1 MAYYKYGADDGF
13 NKTYLYVTT
22 DSPNYSKSQYK
33 VTFYYGIIATSR
45 HTHVPSHDTVTVSA
59 TGYSSQT
66 FVPSHASG
74 TLDPGEW
81 FNYGSKTVYF
91 PKKENK
97 YTATVSVK
105 IVSRW
110 NVTTTS
116 TATATFTV
124 PALEQYSIKF
134 DAHKP
139 SGASGSVTNMPI
151 SSLAKYYGKPLTL
164 WANRPKLTN
173 YTFTGWYSAGKMYQP
188 SGTLTAEGNRTLY
201 AQWSYDNPPTI
212 KTLPQNVTL
221 ANANNGGKA
230 VKNFSGA
237 TVQIKGAK
245 PYTGRTITSIKLTIG
260 SQSATI
266 SGSALSPSGDGTI
279 SIPKLTVAGTFTP
292 TITITDSASKSMTY
306 SLKALTVMNPTW
318 QKTIDVDAA
327 PPAIDSSGKPIL
339 TKFEVYNYNSS
350 PPAYET
356 ATVNFKASV
365 DGANAWSFNYVF
377 GEKYVSN
384 PLITTPN
391 VSVRLTYVHYDT
403 IEKEYRKAFF
413 STSRNCSFSNGIYN
427 TMFVS
432 GADPTQYPN
441 FTSRVWWCAVNDP
454 LYFPDLN
461 YIEVGSNDTAVKGLA
476 KVGSYL
482 GAIKQSKTTDTA
494 IYLIY
499 PTSFDEETT
508 YAVKQGVQGIGALA
522 KYTFNILGD
531 ETLFLSPN
539 GVMAIVEGAD
549 EQHKVQNRSYYV
561 DKKLLAEDSLEDAYS
576 FVYDGK
582 YWLSVVGD
590 EAHCYVL
597 DGNQRNS
604 WGNDRT
610 VLVYECYYLDNIP
623 ARCFVKYDND
633 LIFSTGNEICRMKK
647 KTDADPFID
656 DFRYGNEKAYNKTVV
671 AWYNPV
677 DITQAEFEA
686 DKTHYWVMVGDEY
699 VQCTEDDVWDADETY
714 YEYINIYND
723 DPTQFYVL
731 NEDGDFVQCQP
742 YIIAVITED
751 EFDEDPTQYYTFA
764 NNTYT
769 QCQVG
774 DTFDPDETYY
784 VQTAYDEDETYYT
797 LVRVTVPVQAEWST
811 VFDDDGSLHYYKTM
825 QKKGNIVS
833 VLPLDDVIEYDE
845 VTITEEEFN
854 ENKKKYFLLIDDEYV
869 QCKADDEFD
878 ESATYYIE
886 HRSST
891 KVFVKK
897 DGNDEVEIQRTFS
910 RSSKVPSEMVLRKK
924 FKKYKRLQF
933 ILRNDEAEDF
943 GVDQIVKSYML
954 KSYTKK

>member
-1 MAYYKYGADDGF
+1 MAYYKYGADNGQY
-13 NKTYLYVTT
+13 KTYLYVTT
-22 DSPNYSKSQYK
+22 DSPNYSNSQYK
-33 VTFYYGIIATSR
+33 VTFYYGIIATNYHIHMPSR
-45 HTHVPSHDTVTVSA
+45 DTVTVSA
-59 TGYSSQT
+59 TGYTTSQFT
-66 FVPSHASG
+66 PSHSG
-74 TLDPGEW
+74 GNLDPGDW
-81 FNYGSKTVYF
+81 YNYGSKTVYF

-105 IVSRW
+105 TQTGVRG
-110 NVTTTS
+110 VT

-124 PALEQYSIKF
+124 PALAQYTISY

-151 SSLAKYYGKPLTL
+151 MSQTKYYGKPLTL
-164 WANRPKLTN
+164 FGNRPKLTY
-173 YTFTGWYSAGKMYQP
+173 YTFTGWYSEGKMYQP

-212 KTLPQNVTL
+212 KTLPQKVTL
-221 ANANNGGKA
+221 DNANNGGKA

-260 SQSATI
+260 SQTATI
-266 SGSALSPSGDGTI
+266 SGSALDSDGNGTV
-279 SIPKLTVAGTFTP
+279 SIAKLTVAGTFTP

-306 SLKALTVMNPTW
+306 SLKALTVVNPTW
-318 QKTIDVDAA
+318 QKTIEVDAA

-339 TKFEVYNYNSS
+339 TKFEVYNYTTS
-350 PPAYET
+350 AYET
-356 ATVNFKASV
+356 ATVNFKASDV
-365 DGANAWSFNYVF
+365 GTTSWSFNYIF

-623 ARCFVKYDND
+623 AKCFVKFDND

-647 KTDADPFID
+647 KTDANPFID
-656 DFRYGNEKAYNKTVV
+656 DFRYGNEMAYNKTEV

-686 DKTHYWVMVGDEY
+686 DKTHYWVMVDDEY

-714 YEYINIYND
+714 YEYINLYVT
-723 DPTQFYVL
+723 DPTQFYTMDA
-731 NEDGDFVQCQP
+731 DG
-742 YIIAVITED
+742 
-751 EFDEDPTQYYTFA
+751 
-764 NNTYT
+764 NYT
-769 QCQVG
+769 QC
-774 DTFDPDETYY
+774 TDPAE
-784 VQTAYDEDETYYT
+784 YDPDETYYT

-845 VTITEEEFN
+845 VTITEEDFN
-854 ENKKKYFLLIDDEYV
+854 ANKKKYFLLIDDVYV
-869 QCKADDEFD
+869 QCRADDEFD
-878 ESATYYIE
+878 ENATYYVE

-897 DGNDEVEIQRTFS
+897 DNNEEVEIQRTFS
-910 RSSKVPSEMVLRKK
+910 RSTKIPSEMVLRKK

-933 ILRNDEAEDF
+933 ILRNNEAEDF